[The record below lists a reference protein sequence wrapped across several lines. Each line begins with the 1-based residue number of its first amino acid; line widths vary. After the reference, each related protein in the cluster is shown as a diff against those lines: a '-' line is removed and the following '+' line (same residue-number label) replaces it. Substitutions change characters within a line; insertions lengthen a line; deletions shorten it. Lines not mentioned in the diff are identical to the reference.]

1 MLLITRDILILD
13 LKMFKLISL
22 IILLV
27 ILVLFLTLTIA
38 FFTLLE
44 RKVLSAM
51 QRRSGPNKVGVGGLL
66 QPIADALK
74 LIFKETLRP
83 SSSDK
88 IAFFI
93 APILAFFI
101 SLLTWLVIPVDYYGT
116 ISDLNIGLLYL
127 LALSSISVY
136 TIILAG
142 WSSNSR
148 YAFLGALRSSAQMIS
163 YELAIGFIFLT
174 ILKLSGSL
182 NLNSIITAQAV
193 SGWFIFLNWPIF
205 LVFLVCGL
213 AETSRPPFDL
223 PEAESELVSGYN
235 VEYSSATFALFFL
248 AEYCHI
254 LTNSAVVTIT
264 FLGGYLPIWPFVE
277 VSPIWFS
284 LKLMVC
290 VFFFIWVRAT
300 LPRFRYDQLMRLG
313 WKVILPFTFAW
324 FLLIC
329 FISVYFGIHA
339 PPGGFTFYHL

>member
-1 MLLITRDILILD
+1 MKVLNVV
-13 LKMFKLISL
+13 M
-22 IILLV
+22 LV
-27 ILVLFLTLTIA
+27 IMIVLLVLFLTLTIA

-51 QRRSGPNKVGVGGLL
+51 QRRSGPNKVGLAGLL

-83 SSSDK
+83 SSADK
-88 IAFFI
+88 LSFFI
-93 APILAFFI
+93 APILAFFVA
-101 SLLTWLVIPVDYYGT
+101 LLTWLIIPVDYYGS
-116 ISDLNIGLLYL
+116 ISDLNIALLYV
-127 LALSSISVY
+127 LAFSSISVY

-142 WSSNSR
+142 WSSNSK

-163 YELAIGFIFLT
+163 YELSIGFVFLS

-182 NLNSIITAQAV
+182 NINSIICAQAV
-193 SGWFIFLNWPIF
+193 TGWFIFLNWPIF

-254 LTNSAVVTIT
+254 LTNSAIISIV
-264 FLGGYLPIWPFVE
+264 FLGGYLPIWPFDN
-277 VSPIWFS
+277 PGPFWFA
-284 LKLMVC
+284 LKLMLC
-290 VFFFIWVRAT
+290 VFFFIWVRAS

-313 WKVILPFTFAW
+313 WKIILPFAFAW

-329 FISVYFGIHA
+329 SISFFTGVH
-339 PPGGFTFYHL
+339 PPAGGFGYYHLF

>member
-1 MLLITRDILILD
+1 
-13 LKMFKLISL
+13 
-22 IILLV
+22 
-27 ILVLFLTLTIA
+27 
-38 FFTLLE
+38 
-44 RKVLSAM
+44 M
-51 QRRSGPNKVGVGGLL
+51 QRRSGPNKVGLAGLL

-83 SSSDK
+83 SSADK
-88 IAFFI
+88 LSFFI
-93 APILAFFI
+93 APILAFFVA
-101 SLLTWLVIPVDYYGT
+101 LLTWLIIPVDYYGS
-116 ISDLNIGLLYL
+116 ISDLNIALLYV
-127 LALSSISVY
+127 LAFSSISVY

-142 WSSNSR
+142 WSSNSK

-163 YELAIGFIFLT
+163 YELSIGFVFLS

-182 NLNSIITAQAV
+182 NINSIICAQAV
-193 SGWFIFLNWPIF
+193 TGWFIFLNWPIF

-254 LTNSAVVTIT
+254 LTNSAIISIV
-264 FLGGYLPIWPFVE
+264 FLGGYLPIWPFDN
-277 VSPIWFS
+277 PGPFWFA
-284 LKLMVC
+284 LKLMLC
-290 VFFFIWVRAT
+290 VFFFIWVRAS

-313 WKVILPFTFAW
+313 WKIILPFAFAW

-329 FISVYFGIHA
+329 SISFFTGVH
-339 PPGGFTFYHL
+339 PPAGGFGYYHLF

>member
-1 MLLITRDILILD
+1 MIVL
-13 LKMFKLISL
+13 
-22 IILLV
+22 
-27 ILVLFLTLTIA
+27 LVLFLTLTIA

-51 QRRSGPNKVGVGGLL
+51 QRRSGPNKVGLAGLL

-83 SSSDK
+83 SSADK
-88 IAFFI
+88 LSFFI
-93 APILAFFI
+93 APILAFFVA
-101 SLLTWLVIPVDYYGT
+101 LLTWLIIPVDYYGS
-116 ISDLNIGLLYL
+116 ISDLNIALLYV
-127 LALSSISVY
+127 LAFSSISVY

-142 WSSNSR
+142 WSSNSK

-163 YELAIGFIFLT
+163 YELSIGFVFLS

-182 NLNSIITAQAV
+182 NINSIICAQAV
-193 SGWFIFLNWPIF
+193 TGWFIFLNWPIF

-254 LTNSAVVTIT
+254 LTNSAIISIV
-264 FLGGYLPIWPFVE
+264 FLGGYLPIWPFDN
-277 VSPIWFS
+277 PGPFWFA
-284 LKLMVC
+284 LKLMLC
-290 VFFFIWVRAT
+290 VFFFIWVRAS

-313 WKVILPFTFAW
+313 WKIILPFAFAW

-329 FISVYFGIHA
+329 SISFFTGVH
-339 PPGGFTFYHL
+339 PPAGGFGYYHLF